1 MSEEEPL
8 SATSSGSAVRD
19 RAAMLRKRFRGFRKT
34 RPFWGCVVLSLG
46 AYFIISPV
54 LTTFSAT
61 VSMGT
66 AAVSGWVIGGIMLTA
81 AVVSLVSP
89 GQRHFAALMAMIVS
103 IASLVLTNLGG
114 YVIGMAL
121 GIVGSGMVFA
131 WTPDTTPSRWLER
144 RSRRRGRHAAVG
156 PGAVAEDPA

>member
-1 MSEEEPL
+1 MSEDSPMP
-8 SATSSGSAVRD
+8 ATSHERTTRE
-19 RAAMLRKRFRGFRKT
+19 RAAVLRRQFRTFRRT
-34 RPFWGCVVLSLG
+34 RPFWGCLIISMG

-81 AVVSLVSP
+81 AAVSLVSP
-89 GQRHFAALMAMIVS
+89 GQRHFAALTAMIVS
-103 IASLVLTNLGG
+103 VASLVLTNLGG
-114 YVIGMAL
+114 YIIGMAL

-131 WTPDTTPSRWLER
+131 WTPDTVRSLWAER
-144 RSRRRGRHAAVG
+144 RRRRSGRHG
-156 PGAVAEDPA
+156 PGAPPQVVEDRA

>member
-1 MSEEEPL
+1 MHEEQTLTETP
-8 SATSSGSAVRD
+8 TGSVARE
-19 RAAMLRKRFRGFRKT
+19 RACLLRKQFRGFRRT
-34 RPFWGCVVLSLG
+34 RPFWGCVVLALG

-81 AVVSLVSP
+81 AGVSLVSP
-89 GQRHFAALMAMIVS
+89 SQRHFAALMAMIVS
-103 IASLVLTNLGG
+103 VASLVLTNLGG

-131 WTPDTTPSRWLER
+131 WTPDTVPSWWLER
-144 RSRRRGRHAAVG
+144 RTRRRGRHAADAPETV
-156 PGAVAEDPA
+156 VEDPA